1 MTQTNFEHFATSIV
15 RKQIDPERLRIAKEW
30 YRRFAG
36 KHAVNMDDRDIID
49 IYDNLSWYYA
59 AIN

>member
-49 IYDNLSWYYA
+49 IYDNLS
-59 AIN
+59 